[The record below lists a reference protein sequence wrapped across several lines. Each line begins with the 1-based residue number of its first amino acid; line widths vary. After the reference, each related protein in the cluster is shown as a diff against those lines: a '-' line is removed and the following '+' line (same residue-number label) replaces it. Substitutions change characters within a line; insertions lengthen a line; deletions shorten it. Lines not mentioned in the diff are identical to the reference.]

1 MNRVIGFVAAM
12 LIFSVV
18 DVGTAYNVRPST
30 YVHVQYFG

>member
-12 LIFSVV
+12 LIFCG
-18 DVGTAYNVRPST
+18 DVGAAYDARLGT

>member
-12 LIFSVV
+12 LIFSVA
-18 DVGTAYNVRPST
+18 TWAYNARLGS